1 MVYHI
6 IKKEY
11 WKKFENSNIYFPAE
25 YENEGFIHFSTKDQ
39 VAGVLERYYANEE
52 NLVLLSINEDLLSA
66 EMKFEKASNG
76 ELFPHLYGHLNQ
88 SAIVT
93 KIMGNQK
100 TLLESLD

>member
-11 WKKFENSNIYFPAE
+11 WGKFKNSKTYFPE
-25 YENEGFIHFSTKDQ
+25 TYEDEGFIHFSKKDQ
-39 VAGVLERYYANEE
+39 VAGVLARYYVNEE
-52 NLVLLSINEDLLSA
+52 DLVLLCINEDMLNA

-93 KIMGNQK
+93 KIFGNQK